1 MEKAV
6 IEKLAKIY
14 QIQAPQDQVENEI
27 KRMTVGVFHQI
38 KYQFI
43 MSGNEVRLSEAD
55 MEELL
60 EEIREEA
67 TVSVLERLV
76 IAKVLETERFEISQ
90 EELESEAAAIAARQ
104 QTTVDMVKS
113 FFGEDLSLLRRD
125 LLEKKVSRSLSE
137 NVTAF

>member
-6 IEKLAKIY
+6 IEKFAKNY

-27 KRMTVGVFHQI
+27 EQMTMEAFHQI
-38 KYQFI
+38 KYRSI
-43 MSGNEVRLSEAD
+43 LSGNEVDLSEAD
-55 MEELL
+55 IAGLL
-60 EEIREEA
+60 GEIREEA
-67 TVSVLERLV
+67 VVSVLERLV

-90 EELESEAAAIAARQ
+90 EELETEAAAIAARQ
-104 QTTVDMVKS
+104 QISVDMVKS

>member
-6 IEKLAKIY
+6 IEKFAKNY

-27 KRMTVGVFHQI
+27 EQMTMEAFHQI
-38 KYQFI
+38 KYRSI
-43 MSGNEVRLSEAD
+43 LSGNEVDLSEAD
-55 MEELL
+55 IAELL
-60 EEIREEA
+60 GEIREEA
-67 TVSVLERLV
+67 VVSVLERLV

-90 EELESEAAAIAARQ
+90 EELETEAAAIAARQ
-104 QTTVDMVKS
+104 QISVDMVKS